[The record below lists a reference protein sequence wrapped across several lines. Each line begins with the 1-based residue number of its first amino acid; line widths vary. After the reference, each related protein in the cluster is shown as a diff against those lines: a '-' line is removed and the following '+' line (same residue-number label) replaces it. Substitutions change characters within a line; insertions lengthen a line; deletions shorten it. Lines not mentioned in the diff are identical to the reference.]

1 MKLAFKYLIIC
12 LLLFINSRVFA
23 LSLDSKEAILYNLND
38 NEIIYEKNSN
48 EKTYVASLTKI
59 MTALVTLENVNNLD
73 EFVVVE
79 HDDLLNL
86 DGYAKAGFK
95 VGDKVTYRDLL
106 YGLLLPSGADAANIL
121 ANNISGNEIEFVS
134 LMNQRSDSLGL
145 CNTTFSNPIGKDEE
159 NFSTASDIAIILK
172 EALKNNDFK
181 TIFTTNE
188 YVTTNGLKLEK
199 TTYKSSI
206 NNKIDSSVIIGSK
219 TGYTE
224 KALYCLASIA
234 SINGVDYLAVTL
246 NNEKKV
252 GHIIDTLELYNF
264 YSNNYSYQI
273 ILKENQLITSI
284 NVKNADIK
292 EYQIKSTKTIKKYL
306 ENSNDL
312 DKIEYK
318 YNGVDELTK
327 KIKKGDYLGKI
338 DIIYKGNILDTYK
351 VYLDEDI
358 KYYNYWLLL
367 IFVAVIILLVMMII
381 QIIRVKKHKNLI
393 KT

>member
-106 YGLLLPSGADAANIL
+106 YGLLLQSGADAANIL

-145 CNTTFSNPIGKDEE
+145 CNTTFSNPIGKDDE

-234 SINGVDYLAVTL
+234 SINGVDYLAITL

-252 GHIIDTLELYNF
+252 GHIIDTLELYDF

-273 ILKENQLITSI
+273 ILKDNQLITSI
-284 NVKNADIK
+284 NVKNANIK
-292 EYQIKSTKTIKKYL
+292 KYQIKSTKTIKKYL
-306 ENSNDL
+306 ENSTDL

-327 KIKKGDYLGKI
+327 KIKKGDYLGKV
-338 DIIYKGNILDTYK
+338 DILYNGSVLDTYK

-367 IFVAVIILLVMMII
+367 ILVAIIILLTTLII

>member
-1 MKLAFKYLIIC
+1 M
-12 LLLFINSRVFA
+12 RVFA

-38 NEIIYEKNSN
+38 DEIIYEKNSN

-145 CNTTFSNPIGKDEE
+145 GNTTFSNPIGKDEE

-234 SINGVDYLAVTL
+234 SINGVDYLAITL

-252 GHIIDTLELYNF
+252 GHIIDTLELYDF

-273 ILKENQLITSI
+273 ILKDNQLITSI

-292 EYQIKSTKTIKKYL
+292 KYQIKSTKTIKKYL
-306 ENSNDL
+306 ENSTDL

-327 KIKKGDYLGKI
+327 KIKKGDYLGKV
-338 DIIYKGNILDTYK
+338 DILYNGSVLDTYK

-367 IFVAVIILLVMMII
+367 IVVAIIILLTTLII

>member
-1 MKLAFKYLIIC
+1 MKPAFRCLIIF
-12 LLLFINSRVFA
+12 LLLFVNSRILA
-23 LSLDSKEAILYNLND
+23 LSLDSKSAILYNLND
-38 NEIIYEKNSN
+38 GEIIYEKNSN

-73 EFVVVE
+73 EFVVVDY
-79 HDDLLNL
+79 DDLLNL

-106 YGLLLPSGADAANIL
+106 YGLLLPSGADAANVL
-121 ANNISGNEIEFVS
+121 ANNISGSEIEFVS
-134 LMNQRSDSLGL
+134 LMNQKVNSLGL
-145 CNTTFSNPIGKDEE
+145 GNTNFSNPIGKDEE
-159 NFSTASDIAIILK
+159 NFSTASDISVILK

-206 NNKIDSSVIIGSK
+206 NNNIDSSVITGSK

-234 SINGVDYLAVTL
+234 SIDGVDYLAVTL
-246 NNEKKV
+246 NNENKV
-252 GHIIDTLELYNF
+252 GHIIDTLKLYDF
-264 YSNNYSYQI
+264 YSTNYSYKI
-273 ILKENQLITSI
+273 ILKEDQPITSI
-284 NVKNADIK
+284 KVKNSNIK

-306 ENSNDL
+306 ENSTGL

-338 DIIYKGNILDTYK
+338 DIIYKGNVLDTYK

-367 IFVAVIILLVMMII
+367 MSVAIIILLSMLII

>member
-292 EYQIKSTKTIKKYL
+292 KYQIESTKTIKKYL
-306 ENSNDL
+306 ENSTDL

-327 KIKKGDYLGKI
+327 KIKKGDYLGKV
-338 DIIYKGNILDTYK
+338 DILYKGNILDTYK

-367 IFVAVIILLVMMII
+367 IFVAIIILLVMLII